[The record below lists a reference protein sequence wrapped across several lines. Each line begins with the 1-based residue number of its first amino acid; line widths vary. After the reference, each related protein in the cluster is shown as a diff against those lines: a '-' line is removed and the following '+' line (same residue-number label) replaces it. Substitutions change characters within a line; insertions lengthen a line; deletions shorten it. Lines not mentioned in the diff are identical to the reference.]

1 MLGEYRGFVFVGAVG
16 AVLIIFYIALV
27 IWEGGIQGVIESTV
41 EEKNA
46 LLSTTRT
53 NKVTSTREFAR
64 RARAIDGVV
73 SAHNLPSQ
81 LLPLIEESSHNRIIF
96 KSFHFDIDTQTL
108 EIQGVAPTFE
118 VMGEQFVIWK
128 NAAVFAEK
136 VFLDD
141 FSPQTTGQISFT
153 ATLQIARAFLH

>member
-1 MLGEYRGFVFVGAVG
+1 
-16 AVLIIFYIALV
+16 
-27 IWEGGIQGVIESTV
+27 
-41 EEKNA
+41 
-46 LLSTTRT
+46 
-53 NKVTSTREFAR
+53 
-64 RARAIDGVV
+64 
-73 SAHNLPSQ
+73 
-81 LLPLIEESSHNRIIF
+81 
-96 KSFHFDIDTQTL
+96 
-108 EIQGVAPTFE
+108 VAPTFE